1 MRPQTLD
8 ILLIEDDPGD
18 AVLTRE
24 ALANSR
30 LPMNLTVIDN
40 GEAAL
45 NYLFR
50 RPPYQE
56 VARPQLIILDLNL
69 PRLSGTEVLKEI
81 KGDADLKLIPVVVL
95 TTSTAPS
102 DIVRSYQS
110 GANCFVSKP
119 LDLHEFERV
128 VRSIKDFW
136 ATVVQIPE
144 SGGTA
149 GK

>member
-1 MRPQTLD
+1 
-8 ILLIEDDPGD
+8 
-18 AVLTRE
+18 
-24 ALANSR
+24 
-30 LPMNLTVIDN
+30 MNLTVIDN

-50 RPPYQE
+50 REPYQD
-56 VARPQLIILDLNL
+56 APRPQLIILDLNL

-81 KGDADLKLIPVVVL
+81 KGDEDLKLIPVVVL

-102 DIVRSYQS
+102 DIARSYQS

-136 ATVVQIPE
+136 STVVQIPE

>member
-1 MRPQTLD
+1 MKPQTLEV
-8 ILLIEDDPGD
+8 LLVEDDPGD

-30 LPMNLTVIDN
+30 LPLNLTVIDS

-45 NYLFR
+45 KYLFR
-50 RPPYQE
+50 KPPYE
-56 VARPQLIILDLNL
+56 SAARPHLIILDLNL
-69 PRLSGTEVLKEI
+69 PRVSGTEVLREI
-81 KGDADLKLIPVVVL
+81 KADNDLKLIPVVVL

-102 DIVRSYQS
+102 DIARSYQS

-144 SGGTA
+144 VSGSQG
-149 GK
+149 